1 MQFQNSAGTA
11 VSGVDNSGNWY
22 YANSGFTSTMQTA
35 TLTGNQTITL
45 PNATGTVITTGNLSS
60 ITATGTITSGAW
72 NGTTVGIAYGGTNN
86 TTYTTNGVNFYD
98 GTKIASTAAGTTG
111 QCLVGTTGSA
121 PTWQSC
127 STAAGTPTTLAGD
140 VTGALGSNTV
150 SKLQNQ
156 NTTSKEA

>member
-1 MQFQNSAGTA
+1 MAPPW
-11 VSGVDNSGNWY
+11 WY
-22 YANSGFTSTMQTA
+22 
-35 TLTGNQTITL
+35 
-45 PNATGTVITTGNLSS
+45 
-60 ITATGTITSGAW
+60 
-72 NGTTVGIAYGGTNN
+72 YGGTGN
-86 TTYTTNGVNFYD
+86 TTHHQRRQSFYD

-150 SKLQNQ
+150 SKLQ
-156 NTTSKEA
+156 TRL